1 MKIWKKGGQK
11 WKKRRS
17 LNCEARQRKGR
28 KSTFGQVVRT
38 RRLTA
43 DSSWLLYRGKL
54 RNSLPRERLWHGLAG
69 KKRNMSVYENVCVRV
84 PSRLAAEK
92 EKEEKDVKRQKGETP
107 KGRNR
112 ERKRKRKIGDQS
124 AINRSAIEIHR
135 SDSISEYRESLDK
148 ARLIKLK
155 RFSIDE
161 NTFATKKNQA
171 KNEMRKGGK
180 KERRKET
187 REKERWKKR
196 G

>member
-1 MKIWKKGGQK
+1 
-11 WKKRRS
+11 
-17 LNCEARQRKGR
+17 
-28 KSTFGQVVRT
+28 
-38 RRLTA
+38 
-43 DSSWLLYRGKL
+43 
-54 RNSLPRERLWHGLAG
+54 
-69 KKRNMSVYENVCVRV
+69 MSVYENVCVRV

-155 RFSIDE
+155 PFSIDE

-187 REKERWKKR
+187 REKER
-196 G
+196 